1 MATTSNVNARSNS
14 GRSFKSRFR
23 AAFSAVACTATL
35 STVATLTPTVANADE
50 PGDDLQR
57 LTRELSRGSSSISDV
72 AGAIADVQGEISRLE
87 GEIGRYREIVNQAL
101 VDLQDARTEA
111 QQARD
116 GAAVAKDELNGA
128 QVDVEKAQ
136 EKLDEISRSAYRRSG
151 TSDAVTNAA
160 GADARA
166 EKLERQSY
174 LAGQSDKQRAVVEDL
189 EKVRTQ
195 KANKESQLRLAK
207 ELADQ
212 REERATS
219 AEEDARKTL
228 EDSLAEVEKISAER
242 NELALQE
249 EDAQEAL
256 DEARGHSPRGNHGS
270 TSEAKADKDD
280 KDDKEA
286 SGSGRSQSATAT
298 SSAARREESSSA
310 RSGAQNSTSAQT
322 STAESASASE
332 SSAAAESTEST
343 ASAEPTES
351 SDSSATSTSAE
362 NSGTG
367 HGDSKQNEPTVQ
379 GLEPA
384 QRSGAGD
391 AASGDQLS
399 SNENGSSEEDMA
411 LLSSAAMA
419 VAQGIVAGS
428 QPVHTQLEEATADE
442 STGSLPALQ
451 GEGQGDQDADLTS
464 QLDGVLEDLET
475 SDSVTEEASDA
486 VSDMGREAQIEAV
499 IARAESQIGMPYAWG
514 GGDANGPTQGIR
526 DGGVADS
533 FGDYNKVGFD
543 CSGLVLYAFAG
554 VGISLPHFTGYQYN
568 HGKKVPTSEMERGDL
583 IFYGPNAEHHVAIYL
598 GDGMMLE
605 APQSGQNVTKS
616 PVRYGGMAPY
626 AVRLI

>member
-1 MATTSNVNARSNS
+1 MNARSNS
-14 GRSFKSRFR
+14 GRSVKSRFR

-116 GAAVAKDELNGA
+116 GAAAAKDELNGA

-270 TSEAKADKDD
+270 TSEAKDD
-280 KDDKEA
+280 KDDKKA
-286 SGSGRSQSATAT
+286 SGSDRSQSATAT
-298 SSAARREESSSA
+298 SSAAPREESSSA

-322 STAESASASE
+322 STAENASASE
-332 SSAAAESTEST
+332 SSTAAESSES
-343 ASAEPTES
+343 TES

-362 NSGTG
+362 NSGAG

-499 IARAESQIGMPYAWG
+499 IARAESQIGVPYAWG

-543 CSGLVLYAFAG
+543 CSGLVIYAFAG

-568 HGKKVPTSEMERGDL
+568 HGEKIPTSEMERGDL
-583 IFYGPNAEHHVAIYL
+583 IFYGPNASHHVAIYL

-605 APQSGQNVTKS
+605 APQSGQNVQKS

>member
-23 AAFSAVACTATL
+23 AVFSAVACTATL

-87 GEIGRYREIVNQAL
+87 GEISRYREIVNQAL

-116 GAAVAKDELNGA
+116 GAAAAKDELNGA

-280 KDDKEA
+280 KKA

-298 SSAARREESSSA
+298 SSAAPREESSSA
-310 RSGAQNSTSAQT
+310 RSDVQNSTSAQT

-332 SSAAAESTEST
+332 FSTAAESSEST
-343 ASAEPTES
+343 ASA
-351 SDSSATSTSAE
+351 
-362 NSGTG
+362 
-367 HGDSKQNEPTVQ
+367 EPTVQ

-499 IARAESQIGMPYAWG
+499 IARAESQIGVPYAWG

-543 CSGLVLYAFAG
+543 CSGLVIYAFAG

-568 HGKKVPTSEMERGDL
+568 HGEKIPTSEMERGDL
-583 IFYGPNAEHHVAIYL
+583 IFYGPNASHHVAIYL

-605 APQSGQNVTKS
+605 APQSGHNVQKS

>member
-1 MATTSNVNARSNS
+1 MATTSIVNARNNS

-23 AAFSAVACTATL
+23 AAFSAVACTAAL

-57 LTRELSRGSSSISDV
+57 LTRELTRGSSSISDV

-116 GAAVAKDELNGA
+116 GAATAKEELNGA

-136 EKLDEISRSAYRRSG
+136 EKLDEISRSVYRRSG

-228 EDSLAEVEKISAER
+228 EDSLAEVEKISAQR
-242 NELALQE
+242 DELTHQE
-249 EDAQEAL
+249 EDAQDAL
-256 DEARGHSPRGNHGS
+256 DAARGLSHSANRGTEN
-270 TSEAKADKDD
+270 ADKDD
-280 KDDKEA
+280 SQSA
-286 SGSGRSQSATAT
+286 ASGRSQSATA
-298 SSAARREESSSA
+298 SSTAAPREESTSTRA
-310 RSGAQNSTSAQT
+310 GAGNSTSAQAST
-322 STAESASASE
+322 SESASASE
-332 SSAAAESTEST
+332 SSASTES
-343 ASAEPTES
+343 AGSSESAEPTEAR
-351 SDSSATSTSAE
+351 DSSATSTSVENAGGD
-362 NSGTG
+362 NSGSQR
-367 HGDSKQNEPTVQ
+367 DEPTVQ

-384 QRSGAGD
+384 QRSGAD
-391 AASGDQLS
+391 EADSGDQLS

-428 QPVHTQLEEATADE
+428 QPVHTQLEEATGDE

-451 GEGQGDQDADLTS
+451 GDGQGEQDADLTS
-464 QLDGVLEDLET
+464 QLGGVLEELET

-499 IARAESQIGMPYAWG
+499 IARAESQIGVPYAWG

-543 CSGLVLYAFAG
+543 CSGLVLYAFAS

-568 HGKKVPTSEMERGDL
+568 HGEKIPTSEMERGDL
-583 IFYGPNAEHHVAIYL
+583 IFYGPNASHHVAIYL

-605 APQSGQNVTKS
+605 APQSGQNVQKS

>member
-1 MATTSNVNARSNS
+1 M
-14 GRSFKSRFR
+14 
-23 AAFSAVACTATL
+23 
-35 STVATLTPTVANADE
+35 TPTVANADE

-87 GEIGRYREIVNQAL
+87 GEISRYREIVNQAL

-116 GAAVAKDELNGA
+116 GAAAAKDELNGA

-212 REERATS
+212 REERASS

-280 KDDKEA
+280 KKA

-298 SSAARREESSSA
+298 SSAAPREESSSA
-310 RSGAQNSTSAQT
+310 RSDVQNSTSAQT

-332 SSAAAESTEST
+332 FSTAAESSEST
-343 ASAEPTES
+343 ASA
-351 SDSSATSTSAE
+351 
-362 NSGTG
+362 
-367 HGDSKQNEPTVQ
+367 EPTVQ

-499 IARAESQIGMPYAWG
+499 IARAESQIGVPYAWG

-543 CSGLVLYAFAG
+543 CSGLVIYAFAG

-568 HGKKVPTSEMERGDL
+568 HGEKIPTSEMERGDL
-583 IFYGPNAEHHVAIYL
+583 IFYGPNASHHVAIYL

-605 APQSGQNVTKS
+605 APQSGHNVQKS

>member
-1 MATTSNVNARSNS
+1 M
-14 GRSFKSRFR
+14 
-23 AAFSAVACTATL
+23 
-35 STVATLTPTVANADE
+35 TPTVANADE

-57 LTRELSRGSSSISDV
+57 LTRELTRGSSSISDV

-116 GAAVAKDELNGA
+116 GAATAKEELNGA

-136 EKLDEISRSAYRRSG
+136 EKLDEISRSVYRRSG

-228 EDSLAEVEKISAER
+228 EDSLAEVEKISAQR
-242 NELALQE
+242 DELTHQE
-249 EDAQEAL
+249 EDAQDAL
-256 DEARGHSPRGNHGS
+256 DAARGLSHSANRGTEN
-270 TSEAKADKDD
+270 ADKDD
-280 KDDKEA
+280 SQSA
-286 SGSGRSQSATAT
+286 ASGRSQSATA
-298 SSAARREESSSA
+298 SSTAAPREESTSTRA
-310 RSGAQNSTSAQT
+310 GAGNSTSAQAST
-322 STAESASASE
+322 SESASASE
-332 SSAAAESTEST
+332 SSASTES
-343 ASAEPTES
+343 AGSSESAEPTEAR
-351 SDSSATSTSAE
+351 DSSATSTSVENAGGD
-362 NSGTG
+362 NSGSQR
-367 HGDSKQNEPTVQ
+367 DEPTVQ

-384 QRSGAGD
+384 QRSGAD
-391 AASGDQLS
+391 EADSGDQLS

-428 QPVHTQLEEATADE
+428 QPVHTQLEEATGDE

-451 GEGQGDQDADLTS
+451 GDGQGEQDADLTS
-464 QLDGVLEDLET
+464 QLGGVLEELET

-499 IARAESQIGMPYAWG
+499 IARAESQIGVPYAWG

-543 CSGLVLYAFAG
+543 CSGLVLYAFAS

-568 HGKKVPTSEMERGDL
+568 HGEKIPTSEMERGDL
-583 IFYGPNAEHHVAIYL
+583 IFYGPNASHHVAIYL

-605 APQSGQNVTKS
+605 APQSGQNVQKS

>member
-1 MATTSNVNARSNS
+1 MNARSNS

-23 AAFSAVACTATL
+23 AVFSAVACTATL

-87 GEIGRYREIVNQAL
+87 GEISRYREIVNQAL

-116 GAAVAKDELNGA
+116 GAAAAKDELNGA

-212 REERATS
+212 REERASS

-280 KDDKEA
+280 KKA

-298 SSAARREESSSA
+298 SSAAPREESSSA
-310 RSGAQNSTSAQT
+310 RSDVQNSTSAQT

-332 SSAAAESTEST
+332 FSTAAESSEST
-343 ASAEPTES
+343 ASA
-351 SDSSATSTSAE
+351 
-362 NSGTG
+362 
-367 HGDSKQNEPTVQ
+367 EPTVQ

-499 IARAESQIGMPYAWG
+499 IARAESQIGVPYAWG

-543 CSGLVLYAFAG
+543 CSGLVIYAFAG

-568 HGKKVPTSEMERGDL
+568 HGEKIPTSEMERGDL
-583 IFYGPNAEHHVAIYL
+583 IFYGPNASHHVAIYL

-605 APQSGQNVTKS
+605 APQSGHNVQKS

>member
-1 MATTSNVNARSNS
+1 M
-14 GRSFKSRFR
+14 
-23 AAFSAVACTATL
+23 
-35 STVATLTPTVANADE
+35 TPTVANADE

-116 GAAVAKDELNGA
+116 GAAAAKDELNGA

-270 TSEAKADKDD
+270 TSEAKDD
-280 KDDKEA
+280 KDDKKA
-286 SGSGRSQSATAT
+286 SGSDRSQSATAT
-298 SSAARREESSSA
+298 SSAAPREESSSA

-322 STAESASASE
+322 STAENASASE
-332 SSAAAESTEST
+332 SSTAAESSES
-343 ASAEPTES
+343 TES

-362 NSGTG
+362 NSGAG

-499 IARAESQIGMPYAWG
+499 IARAESQIGVPYAWG

-543 CSGLVLYAFAG
+543 CSGLVIYAFAG

-568 HGKKVPTSEMERGDL
+568 HGEKIPTSEMERGDL
-583 IFYGPNAEHHVAIYL
+583 IFYGPNASHHVAIYL

-605 APQSGQNVTKS
+605 APQSGQNVQKS

>member
-23 AAFSAVACTATL
+23 AVFSAVACTATL

-87 GEIGRYREIVNQAL
+87 GEISRYREIVNQAL

-116 GAAVAKDELNGA
+116 GAAAAKDELNGA

-212 REERATS
+212 REERASS

-280 KDDKEA
+280 KKA

-298 SSAARREESSSA
+298 SSAAPREESSSA
-310 RSGAQNSTSAQT
+310 RSDVQNSTSAQT

-332 SSAAAESTEST
+332 FSTAAESSEST
-343 ASAEPTES
+343 ASA
-351 SDSSATSTSAE
+351 
-362 NSGTG
+362 
-367 HGDSKQNEPTVQ
+367 EPTVQ

-499 IARAESQIGMPYAWG
+499 IARAESQIGVPYAWG

-543 CSGLVLYAFAG
+543 CSG
-554 VGISLPHFTGYQYN
+554 
-568 HGKKVPTSEMERGDL
+568 
-583 IFYGPNAEHHVAIYL
+583 
-598 GDGMMLE
+598 
-605 APQSGQNVTKS
+605 
-616 PVRYGGMAPY
+616 PVSYTH
-626 AVRLI
+626 L

>member
-23 AAFSAVACTATL
+23 AAFSAVACTAAL

-50 PGDDLQR
+50 PGDDLKR
-57 LTRELSRGSSSISDV
+57 LTRELTRGSSSISDV

-116 GAAVAKDELNGA
+116 GAATAKEELNGA

-136 EKLDEISRSAYRRSG
+136 EKLDEISRSVYRRSG

-242 NELALQE
+242 DELAHQE
-249 EDAQEAL
+249 EDAQDAL
-256 DEARGHSPRGNHGS
+256 DAARGHSHSANRGSDN
-270 TSEAKADKDD
+270 ADKDD
-280 KDDKEA
+280 NQSA
-286 SGSGRSQSATAT
+286 ASGRSQSATAT
-298 SSAARREESSSA
+298 STGAPREESTSTRA
-310 RSGAQNSTSAQT
+310 GAENSTSAQA
-322 STAESASASE
+322 STTESTSASE
-332 SSAAAESTEST
+332 SSTSTESAGSS
-343 ASAEPTES
+343 ASAEPTEAR
-351 SDSSATSTSAE
+351 DSSATSTSAE
-362 NSGTG
+362 NAGAGSSGSQQ
-367 HGDSKQNEPTVQ
+367 DEPTVQ
-379 GLEPA
+379 ALESAP
-384 QRSGAGD
+384 RSGAGD
-391 AASGDQLS
+391 ADAGDQLS
-399 SNENGSSEEDMA
+399 AREDGSSAEDMA
-411 LLSSAAMA
+411 VLSSAAMA
-419 VAQGIVAGS
+419 VAEGIVAGS
-428 QPVHTQLEEATADE
+428 QPVHSQLEEATADE

-451 GEGQGDQDADLTS
+451 GEGQGEEDADLTS
-464 QLDGVLEDLET
+464 QLGGVLEELET

-499 IARAESQIGMPYAWG
+499 IARAESQIGVPYAWG

-568 HGKKVPTSEMERGDL
+568 HGEKIPTSEMERGDL
-583 IFYGPNAEHHVAIYL
+583 IFYGPNASHHVAIYL

-605 APQSGQNVTKS
+605 APQSGQNVQKS

>member
-1 MATTSNVNARSNS
+1 MATTSNVNTRSNS
-14 GRSFKSRFR
+14 GRFFKSRFR
-23 AAFSAVACTATL
+23 AAFSAVACTAAL

-116 GAAVAKDELNGA
+116 GAAAAKDELNGA

-242 NELALQE
+242 NELALKE
-249 EDAQEAL
+249 EDAQGAL

-270 TSEAKADKDD
+270 TSEAKADKAD
-280 KDDKEA
+280 KDDKKA

-298 SSAARREESSSA
+298 SSAAPREESSSA

-332 SSAAAESTEST
+332 SSTAAESSEST
-343 ASAEPTES
+343 ASAEPT
-351 SDSSATSTSAE
+351 
-362 NSGTG
+362 
-367 HGDSKQNEPTVQ
+367 VQ
-379 GLEPA
+379 SLEPA
-384 QRSGAGD
+384 QRSGAAD

-475 SDSVTEEASDA
+475 SDSVTKEASDA
-486 VSDMGREAQIEAV
+486 FSDLGREAQIEAV
-499 IARAESQIGMPYAWG
+499 IARAESQIGVPYAWG

-543 CSGLVLYAFAG
+543 CSGLVIYAFAG

-568 HGKKVPTSEMERGDL
+568 HGEKIPTSEMERGDL
-583 IFYGPNAEHHVAIYL
+583 IFYGPNASHHVAIYL

-605 APQSGQNVTKS
+605 APQSGQNVQKS

>member
-23 AAFSAVACTATL
+23 AVFSAVACTATL

-87 GEIGRYREIVNQAL
+87 GEISRYREIVNQAL

-116 GAAVAKDELNGA
+116 GAAAAKDELNGA

-212 REERATS
+212 REERASS

-280 KDDKEA
+280 KKA

-298 SSAARREESSSA
+298 SSAAPREESSSA
-310 RSGAQNSTSAQT
+310 RSDVQNSTSAQT

-332 SSAAAESTEST
+332 FSTAAESSEST
-343 ASAEPTES
+343 ASA
-351 SDSSATSTSAE
+351 
-362 NSGTG
+362 
-367 HGDSKQNEPTVQ
+367 EPTVQ

-499 IARAESQIGMPYAWG
+499 IARAESQIGVPYAWG

-543 CSGLVLYAFAG
+543 CSGLVIYAFAG

-568 HGKKVPTSEMERGDL
+568 HGEKIPTSEMERGDL
-583 IFYGPNAEHHVAIYL
+583 IFYGPNASHHVAIYL

-605 APQSGQNVTKS
+605 APQSGHNVQKS
-616 PVRYGGMAPY
+616 PVRYGGVAPY

>member
-14 GRSFKSRFR
+14 GRSVKSRFR

-116 GAAVAKDELNGA
+116 GAAAAKDELNGA

-270 TSEAKADKDD
+270 TSEAKDD
-280 KDDKEA
+280 KDDKKA
-286 SGSGRSQSATAT
+286 SGSDRSQSATAT
-298 SSAARREESSSA
+298 SSAAPREESSSA

-322 STAESASASE
+322 STAENASASE
-332 SSAAAESTEST
+332 SSTAAESSES
-343 ASAEPTES
+343 TES

-362 NSGTG
+362 NSGAG

-499 IARAESQIGMPYAWG
+499 IARAESQIGVPYAWG

-543 CSGLVLYAFAG
+543 CSGLVIYAFAG

-568 HGKKVPTSEMERGDL
+568 HGEKIPTSEMERGDL
-583 IFYGPNAEHHVAIYL
+583 IFYGPNASHHVAIYL

-605 APQSGQNVTKS
+605 APQSGQNVQKS

>member
-23 AAFSAVACTATL
+23 AVFSAVACTATL

-116 GAAVAKDELNGA
+116 GAAAAKDELNGA

-242 NELALQE
+242 NELALKE
-249 EDAQEAL
+249 EDAQGAL

-280 KDDKEA
+280 KDDKKA

-298 SSAARREESSSA
+298 SSAAPREESSSA

-332 SSAAAESTEST
+332 SSTAAESSEST
-343 ASAEPTES
+343 ASAEPT
-351 SDSSATSTSAE
+351 
-362 NSGTG
+362 
-367 HGDSKQNEPTVQ
+367 VQ
-379 GLEPA
+379 SLEPA
-384 QRSGAGD
+384 QRSGAAD

-475 SDSVTEEASDA
+475 SDSVTKEASDA
-486 VSDMGREAQIEAV
+486 FSDMGREAQIEAV
-499 IARAESQIGMPYAWG
+499 IARAESQIGVPYAWG

-543 CSGLVLYAFAG
+543 CSGLVIYAFAG

-568 HGKKVPTSEMERGDL
+568 HGEKIPTSEMERGDL
-583 IFYGPNAEHHVAIYL
+583 IFYGPNASHHVAIYL

-605 APQSGQNVTKS
+605 APQSGQNVQKS

>member
-1 MATTSNVNARSNS
+1 MATTSNVNARSNF

-23 AAFSAVACTATL
+23 AVFSAVACTATL

-57 LTRELSRGSSSISDV
+57 LTRELSRGSSSISDA

-87 GEIGRYREIVNQAL
+87 GEISRYREIVNQAL

-116 GAAVAKDELNGA
+116 GAAAAKDELNGA

-212 REERATS
+212 REERASS

-280 KDDKEA
+280 KKA

-298 SSAARREESSSA
+298 SSAAPREESSSA
-310 RSGAQNSTSAQT
+310 RSDVQNSTSAQT

-332 SSAAAESTEST
+332 FSTAAESSEST
-343 ASAEPTES
+343 ASA
-351 SDSSATSTSAE
+351 
-362 NSGTG
+362 
-367 HGDSKQNEPTVQ
+367 EPTVQ

-499 IARAESQIGMPYAWG
+499 IARAESQIGVPYAWG

-543 CSGLVLYAFAG
+543 CSGLVIYAFAG

-568 HGKKVPTSEMERGDL
+568 HGEKIPTSEMERGDL
-583 IFYGPNAEHHVAIYL
+583 IFYGPNASHHVAIYL

-605 APQSGQNVTKS
+605 APQSGHNVQKS

>member
-23 AAFSAVACTATL
+23 AVFSAVACTATL

-87 GEIGRYREIVNQAL
+87 GEISRYREIVNQAL

-116 GAAVAKDELNGA
+116 GAAAAKDELNGA

-212 REERATS
+212 REERASS

-280 KDDKEA
+280 KKA

-298 SSAARREESSSA
+298 SSAAPREESSSA
-310 RSGAQNSTSAQT
+310 RSDVQNSTSAQT

-332 SSAAAESTEST
+332 FSTAAESSEST
-343 ASAEPTES
+343 ASA
-351 SDSSATSTSAE
+351 
-362 NSGTG
+362 
-367 HGDSKQNEPTVQ
+367 EPTVQ

-499 IARAESQIGMPYAWG
+499 IARAESQIGVPYAWG

-543 CSGLVLYAFAG
+543 CSGLVIYAFAG

-568 HGKKVPTSEMERGDL
+568 HGEKIPTSEMERGDL
-583 IFYGPNAEHHVAIYL
+583 IFYGPNASHHVAIYL

-605 APQSGQNVTKS
+605 APQSGHNVQKS